1 MAGQVKNCYES
12 LGVLLRLVG
21 IKFKFNGTEIR
32 QNIASFITYFSG
44 FA

>member
-1 MAGQVKNCYES
+1 MPGQVKNCYES
-12 LGVLLRLVG
+12 LGVLLRLLG

-44 FA
+44 LA